1 MTLRVAVAALA
12 AAFTC
17 AGLQAQNPPQQGEGP
32 ASATAKSLAA
42 SWGLFVYPTKNQTK
56 EQQDKDEYECYQWA
70 KQQTG
75 IDPLAP
81 APGAAAEGQP
91 RADSGENKGR
101 DGSAVRGAARGAAA
115 GAAVGEVADDDAG
128 GGAKKGAVIGALR
141 ARREKA
147 AKAKA
152 EQEALA
158 KAQHEAEA
166 QAAMAD
172 EKKKST
178 FNKAFSA
185 CLEGRGYTVK

>member
-1 MTLRVAVAALA
+1 MTSRVAFAALA
-12 AAFTC
+12 AAFVC
-17 AGLQAQNPPQQGEGP
+17 AGLQAQNPPQQGQSP

-42 SWGLFVYPTKNQTK
+42 SWGIFVYPTKNQTK

-75 IDPLAP
+75 IDLLAP
-81 APGAAAEGQP
+81 APAATAEGQP
-91 RADSGENKGR
+91 QAKSDENKGR
-101 DGSAVRGAARGAAA
+101 DRSAVRGAARGAAA

-128 GGAKKGAVIGALR
+128 GGAKKGAAVGALR
-141 ARREKA
+141 ARRERM

-152 EQEALA
+152 EQEAQAEA
-158 KAQHEAEA
+158 KHQAEA
-166 QAAMAD
+166 QAATAD

-185 CLEGRGYTVK
+185 CLEGRSYTVK

>member
-17 AGLQAQNPPQQGEGP
+17 AGLQAQNPPQQGQGA
-32 ASATAKSLAA
+32 ASTTAKSLAA
-42 SWGLFVYPTKNQTK
+42 SWGIFVYPTKNQTK

-81 APGAAAEGQP
+81 AAAAAEGQSQ
-91 RADSGENKGR
+91 ASDESKGR
-101 DGSAVRGAARGAAA
+101 DRSAVRGAARGAAA

-128 GGAKKGAVIGALR
+128 GGAKKGAIVGGLR
-141 ARREKA
+141 ARREKM

-152 EQEALA
+152 EQEAQA
-158 KAQHEAEA
+158 KAKQEAEA
-166 QAAMAD
+166 QAATAN
-172 EKKKST
+172 ETKKST

-185 CLEGRGYTVK
+185 CLEGRSYTVK

>member
-1 MTLRVAVAALA
+1 
-12 AAFTC
+12 
-17 AGLQAQNPPQQGEGP
+17 
-32 ASATAKSLAA
+32 
-42 SWGLFVYPTKNQTK
+42 
-56 EQQDKDEYECYQWA
+56 
-70 KQQTG
+70 
-75 IDPLAP
+75 
-81 APGAAAEGQP
+81 
-91 RADSGENKGR
+91 
-101 DGSAVRGAARGAAA
+101 
-115 GAAVGEVADDDAG
+115 
-128 GGAKKGAVIGALR
+128 LR